1 MFPRISPRRC
11 GLLALALVVM
21 PSVRQASAQA
31 QVPDTLVAHL
41 TLLARETAPAVLAR
55 RADLQAR
62 SAAVGAAAPLPAP
75 ILNAEVENIP
85 DAVRIDQAQQMRL
98 GAEFLIFRGDRADAL
113 RTAAQQRQAVAA
125 AAVVLTERRVDAS
138 VRRSLVGYL
147 AATASDARLAS
158 EDSLLAEGEKALL
171 LRFEQ
176 GEARYV
182 DVLRLRTAR
191 LLLATD
197 RAAIQA
203 LAITRRHQVLGLLPD
218 SLRPTVSAMIDSV
231 ARRRRPGDLFLT
243 LLAPDSSAVTALLQA
258 VEDGAKADVTVARS
272 SRQTEIFGFAG
283 IQRFLDTDNQFQVG
297 PALGLGVALPFLT
310 PGSNRAAVAAA
321 TTGRDAS
328 VATAFARRMELRLAL
343 QQARTRYD
351 AARARL
357 DAMDAVLLAGARRER
372 EAALAAYRSGQL
384 SLIEFLDFERA
395 IGRADLARLEAIVAA
410 ADAAAELDTLPADIL
425 LELAPS
431 AGVP

>member
-1 MFPRISPRRC
+1 MICRIFPWR
-11 GLLALALVVM
+11 GLLALAVAT
-21 PSVRQASAQA
+21 ASIAQVAHAQA
-31 QVPDTLVAHL
+31 PDTLVAQL

-55 RADLQAR
+55 RADLRAR

-85 DAVRIDQAQQMRL
+85 DGVRVDQAQQMRV
-98 GAEFLIFRGDRADAL
+98 GAEFLIFRGDRAGAL
-113 RTAAQQRQAVAA
+113 RTAAQRRQDVAA
-125 AAVVLTERRVDAS
+125 AAVILTERRVEAT

-158 EDSLLAEGEKALL
+158 EDSLLAEGEKALQ

-197 RAAIQA
+197 RATIQA
-203 LAITRRHQVLGLLPD
+203 VALTRRQEVVGLLPD
-218 SLRPTVSAMIDSV
+218 SLQPVASTLIDSV
-231 ARRRRPGDLFLT
+231 TRLYRPGDLRPN
-243 LLAPDSSAVTALLQA
+243 LALPDSMAVAALLQA
-258 VEDGAKADVTVARS
+258 IDDGAEAAVAVART

-283 IQRFLDTDNQFQVG
+283 IQRFLDTDNQFEVG
-297 PALGLGVALPFLT
+297 PSLGIGIALPFLT
-310 PGSNRAAVAAA
+310 PGSNRATLTAA
-321 TTGRDAS
+321 TTGRDALA
-328 VATAFARRMELRLAL
+328 ATTYARKRELRAAL
-343 QQARTRYD
+343 LQARTRYD

-395 IGRADLARLEAIVAA
+395 IGRADLARLEALVAA
-410 ADAAAELDTLPADIL
+410 ADAAADLDTLPADIL
-425 LELAPS
+425 LDLAPS
-431 AGVP
+431 AGAL